1 MAIYPIGDDR
11 NPITQAARLR
21 NATVAQSKTPFDS
34 NRPLTVAKKELQQ
47 SVDIGK
53 TFNPELASRLESIA
67 AGEKPAGGP
76 LASVLNSRAFKV
88 ILSPLQVV
96 DTPRRAVVSGLRE
109 VMDAFDTDPNTTAS
123 FSDFAKQTKD
133 VNYGF
138 GTAFPM
144 KGWLGRVVGF
154 AGDVLLD
161 PLTYATLGSTV
172 AKKAVVKGALTA
184 EGKQLTTRAALGGAK
199 NVSNREGRKALA
211 DLTRSRLEAAVARGE
226 TGITRQYIDE
236 LYASVAS
243 VGKSALPKELAME
256 MGIKGPGVYYFG
268 SRVRVPFTG
277 VFGKSLEY
285 GITRTRLGVTN
296 TRLGEFIQ
304 KYVTP
309 TGTGSVKGMSPDD
322 IRNLRADLSAGR
334 IPADRAVNV
343 GHLLSA
349 EDARRVGNA
358 RYLDDA
364 ETSVMNRVINHPD
377 FESIR
382 YRMGELIEKPNAA
395 ALASLSPGQREALD
409 ATKAWLASTVDEV
422 ESFKR
427 LADPDFTMNRV
438 VEYFPRMASDEAI
451 KLHDEIGDVG
461 FSAMVGDVDLT
472 DVVNRGSDVG
482 ATAGSFRSRGI
493 VAGDKW
499 FGHILTENDLTS
511 RQLNYLARNAK
522 FGNSIKFDFLILMHR
537 RYFLSTFDK
546 LLKKLALRTCMSIW
560 LRMLPT

>member
-1 MAIYPIGDDR
+1 
-11 NPITQAARLR
+11 
-21 NATVAQSKTPFDS
+21 
-34 NRPLTVAKKELQQ
+34 LQQ

-53 TFNPELASRLESIA
+53 TFNPELASKLASIA

-76 LASVLNSRAFKV
+76 LGSILNSRAFKA
-88 ILSPLQVV
+88 ILSPLQII

-123 FSDFAKQTKD
+123 FSDFTKQTKD
-133 VNYGF
+133 VHYGF

-211 DLTRSRLEAAVARGE
+211 DLTRSRLEAAVVRGE
-226 TGITRQYIDE
+226 TGISRQYIDE

-268 SRVRVPFTG
+268 SRVRVPLTG

-285 GITRTRLGVTN
+285 GITKTRLGFTN

-309 TGTGSVKGMSPDD
+309 TGTGSVRGMAPED

-334 IPADRAVNV
+334 IPADKASNV

-364 ETSVMNRVINHPD
+364 ETGVMNKVVNDPD

-382 YRMGELIEKPNAA
+382 YRLGELIEKPDALV
-395 ALASLSPGQREALD
+395 LASLSAGQRRALD
-409 ATKAWLASTVDEV
+409 ATKTWLASTVDEV
-422 ESFKR
+422 EAFKR
-427 LADPDFTMNRV
+427 LADPDFEMNRV

-451 KLHDEIGDVG
+451 KLHDEIGDTA
-461 FSAMVGDVDLT
+461 FNDMIGDVDLT
-472 DVVNRGSDVG
+472 DPISHGSDVG

-493 VAGDKW
+493 FCWGCV
-499 FGHILTENDLTS
+499 T
-511 RQLNYLARNAK
+511 
-522 FGNSIKFDFLILMHR
+522 
-537 RYFLSTFDK
+537 
-546 LLKKLALRTCMSIW
+546 
-560 LRMLPT
+560 